1 MDDCSPD
8 DMGRVTNV
16 YGEDS
21 GADDCEGRL
30 YNEVLSLRRQLEE
43 QKKVT
48 ETVKGLAVLENGYF
62 GISCST
68 FTLLSAPQ
76 WDRHYHS
83 LPAMDCRTTG
93 SVHSSL
99 PRPVGEKERKECDE
113 GNVQLRF
120 TARNANGDSMR
131 TIRLVRT
138 LHEESK

>member
-48 ETVKGLAVLENGYF
+48 ETVKGLAVLEVSDNCTSEG
-62 GISCST
+62 
-68 FTLLSAPQ
+68 
-76 WDRHYHS
+76 YHS
-83 LPAMDCRTTG
+83 AVSPDQDDPGAVHPTSVTPSIVTEPALMPPTKTF
-93 SVHSSL
+93 STPS
-99 PRPVGEKERKECDE
+99 
-113 GNVQLRF
+113 
-120 TARNANGDSMR
+120 A
-131 TIRLVRT
+131 I
-138 LHEESK
+138 EESFPES